1 MFNIP
6 PAMLIANVFVLVIA
20 FTVHEFSHAWTAD
33 FFGDDTPRRYNR
45 LTLNPLAHLDPMGS
59 LMLIVAGFGWAKPT
73 PIDPSALRRHSRSAP
88 MWVSFAG
95 PLSNL
100 ALAVLASIPFR
111 LGLLSPGFPEGML
124 PTVDQVFTQFVFI
137 NLILTFFNLIP
148 IPPLDGD
155 KIAEFFFPPAWL
167 NVLDKIRPYG
177 PVVLLV
183 LIFVLPIIK
192 IDLLYWIIYLPAL
205 NLTRLLIV

>member
-1 MFNIP
+1 MFNMP

-20 FTVHEFSHAWTAD
+20 FTAHELAHAWTAD
-33 FFGDDTPRRYNR
+33 YFGDSTPRLNGR

-73 PIDPSALRRHSRSAP
+73 PIDPWALRRHSRSAP
-88 MWVSFAG
+88 MLVSFAG

-100 ALAVLASIPFR
+100 AMAILAAIPFR
-111 LGLLSPGFPEGML
+111 LGLLIPQFPEGLL
-124 PTVDQVFTQFVFI
+124 PNLNQIFTQFIFI
-137 NLILTFFNLIP
+137 NLILAFFNLIP

-155 KIAEFFFPPAWL
+155 KIAEFFFPPSWL
-167 NVLDKIRPYG
+167 DVLDRIRPYG

-183 LIFVLPIIK
+183 LIFVLPRIG
-192 IDLLYWIIYLPAL
+192 IDLLHWIIFLPAI
-205 NLTRLLIV
+205 NLTRLLIA